1 MSNSAHLLAALL
13 ERLPIS
19 GVSDVHQRRGNELH
33 LRVTDAAVQPL
44 AELLRADFGAE
55 LALMAANDRRADRG
69 AYEVIYLF
77 ANNAENWFVHA
88 VLDVATQTPTL
99 PSLATF
105 YLPAARFEREIRDQ
119 FGIEPV
125 GHPDPRPLVK
135 HAFWP
140 PTTIRCARM
149 RPRPHRLRMTAHRS
163 RSWPLVAKGYT
174 KFPSARCMPA
184 SSNRGIFASAWSAR
198 R

>member
-1 MSNSAHLLAALL
+1 MSNFVHLPAALL
-13 ERLPIS
+13 ERLLIS
-19 GVSDVHQRRGNELH
+19 GVSDVHQHRSNELH
-33 LRVTDAAVQPL
+33 LRITDAAVQPL

-69 AYEVIYLF
+69 AYEVVYLF
-77 ANNAENWFVHA
+77 ANAAENWFVHA
-88 VLDVATQTPTL
+88 VLDVASQTPNL

-105 YLPAARFEREIRDQ
+105 YLPAAGFEREIRDL

-140 PTTIRCARM
+140 ADYYPLRKDA
-149 RPRPHRLRMTAHRS
+149 PRPHRSSMMAHRS
-163 RSWPLVAKGYT
+163 PFWPLAAKGCT
-174 KFPSARCMPA
+174 KSPSARCMPA